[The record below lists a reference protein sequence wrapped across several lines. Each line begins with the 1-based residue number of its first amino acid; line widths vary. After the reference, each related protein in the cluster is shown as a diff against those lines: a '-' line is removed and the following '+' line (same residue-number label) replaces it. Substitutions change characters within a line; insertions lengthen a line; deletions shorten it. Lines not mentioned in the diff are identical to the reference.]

1 MERVPDETTEPKFR
15 HLLEKHDLGK
25 KLHIGVDSQR
35 GLVHSGMVTA
45 TSVHDKHP
53 LPDLLHGT
61 ERGVYDDSA
70 YARA

>member
-1 MERVPDETTEPKFR
+1 MERVPDETTKPKFR

-35 GLVHSGMVTA
+35 GLVHSAMVKA
-45 TSVHDKHP
+45 TNVHDKHP

-61 ERGVYDDSA
+61 KRRVYGDSA